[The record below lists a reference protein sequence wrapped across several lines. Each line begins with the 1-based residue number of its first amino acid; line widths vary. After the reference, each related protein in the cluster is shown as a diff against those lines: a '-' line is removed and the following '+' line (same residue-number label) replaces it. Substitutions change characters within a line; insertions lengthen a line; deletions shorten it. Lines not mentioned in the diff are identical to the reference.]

1 MRTKMKHSL
10 SGIFVFT
17 LVLLTSSTCQSYYGG
32 GYHGGGGNYHGGGGY
47 YHGGGGGYYHG
58 HGGYYGGPSV
68 IIGLPFGGYYGPEYY
83 APPPCETI
91 RICNSVGQCW
101 LERECD

>member
-1 MRTKMKHSL
+1 MHRKMKQGL
-10 SGIFVFT
+10 SGIVAFT
-17 LVLLTSSTCQSYYGG
+17 LLFLASNICHSYYGG
-32 GYHGGGGNYHGGGGY
+32 GYYHGGGGY

-58 HGGYYGGPSV
+58 HDEYYGGPSV

-91 RICNSVGQCW
+91 RICNSEGRCW